1 MLEPLTTTLLAVISS
16 NMKSVRLLNERIGLG
31 DTSFVELVIWQ
42 LPHVTRERPHGFKYR
57 LALVSEG
64 VCVMR
69 YDNEAGKGDHRHLG
83 GIECDYIFAGLEQLQ
98 LDFWADVQRWRL
110 E

>member
-1 MLEPLTTTLLAVISS
+1 
-16 NMKSVRLLNERIGLG
+16 MKSIELLRQRIVL
-31 DTSFVELVIWQ
+31 SENKFAELVLWRLTQ
-42 LPHVTRERPHGFKYR
+42 PLAESEHTFKYR
-57 LALVSEG
+57 LAYVVNGE
-64 VCVMR
+64 CVLR